1 MLTLAD
7 VRDWLKSF
15 GFAEHYYIGKLDN
28 KEQKSIGV
36 YQRKETGTPRIT
48 IGGLDNTRYDMKRIS
63 VLLHWN
69 QNARETEEAALAFW
83 EKLREVT
90 NVQIGETHVDYLML
104 LVPEPQDVGTDDNGV
119 YERVIWFDLYY
130 ER

>member
-28 KEQKSIGV
+28 KKQKSIGV

-48 IGGLDNTRYDMKRIS
+48 IGGLDNTRYDVKRIS

-69 QNARETEEAALAFW
+69 QNAKETEEAALAFW

-104 LVPEPQDVGTDDNGV
+104 LVPEPQDVGTDDNGI